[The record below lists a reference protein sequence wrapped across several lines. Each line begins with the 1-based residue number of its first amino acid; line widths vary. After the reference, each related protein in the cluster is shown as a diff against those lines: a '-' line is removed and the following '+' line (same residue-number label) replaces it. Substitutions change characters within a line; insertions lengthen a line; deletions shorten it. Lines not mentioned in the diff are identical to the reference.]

1 MFKSFWSRLEP
12 ETKRTILIIAP
23 VVVLGFLAL
32 LHIHP
37 LVTLACVVGMGIY
50 GVGFFT
56 IELSREYMDKLKK
69 RWNSHHHTDRK
80 I

>member
-1 MFKSFWSRLEP
+1 MIKLFWSWLEP

-23 VVVLGFLAL
+23 ILILGFLAL

-37 LVTLACVVGMGIY
+37 LVTIACVLMGM
-50 GVGFFT
+50 VLFFFAV
-56 IELSREYMDKLKK
+56 ELSRECIDKIKK
-69 RWNSHHHTDRK
+69 RWNSFYSTKRK

>member
-1 MFKSFWSRLEP
+1 MIKLFWSWLEP

-23 VVVLGFLAL
+23 ILILGFLAL

-37 LVTLACVVGMGIY
+37 LVTIACVLMGIY
-50 GVGFFT
+50 GAVFFAV
-56 IELSREYMDKLKK
+56 ELSRECIDKIKK
-69 RWNSHHHTDRK
+69 RWNSFYSTKRK